1 MVEIHSVVFEFD
13 RPVVLHSILDTGA
26 EQQSGGRV
34 RSATRIPVF
43 VVVVARIAVIE
54 AGPGTAHFAVHQKA
68 IEGVAEARS
77 ERGRPVE
84 VLTARRDIRLGTKH
98 PWARPI
104 KIVPNL
110 SAAQKA
116 AVVVA
121 DRTEADMAA
130 GVEPGPGIECAKLR
144 TARSRSIGCID
155 RDGRR
160 YQRRRNKTHLQ
171 ARIRIH
177 VVSPPNEYSLKRRQG
192 TN

>member
-84 VLTARRDIRLGTKH
+84 VLTARPDIRIGNTQ
-98 PWARPI
+98 PSTRPR
-104 KIVPNL
+104 KIVPNQCR
-110 SAAQKA
+110 AKKA
-116 AVVVA
+116 DSVV
-121 DRTEADMAA
+121 
-130 GVEPGPGIECAKLR
+130 
-144 TARSRSIGCID
+144 
-155 RDGRR
+155 
-160 YQRRRNKTHLQ
+160 
-171 ARIRIH
+171 
-177 VVSPPNEYSLKRRQG
+177 
-192 TN
+192 